1 MQGETVTV
9 DFPEQEGWIGEVS
22 EMELAVSAD
31 LGIIDSYTISV
42 IHQCSLCAI
51 PFSLLY
57 FMYIVDLI
65 VVKNVY
71 FCTI

>member
-22 EMELAVSAD
+22 EMELVD
-31 LGIIDSYTISV
+31 LGIIDSYTYTISV

-57 FMYIVDLI
+57 FMYMVDLI
-65 VVKNVY
+65 VVKNLY